1 MDQLSGCR
9 LEENIGTQGITPQ
22 IFPPQLDLMIAV
34 LKVLSSFSLQLR
46 SLLDFVFVA
55 QGAQGGLSLASQAR
69 LYRERPRVRG
79 VGAGL

>member
-1 MDQLSGCR
+1 MDQLSGCG
-9 LEENIGTQGITPQ
+9 LEENVGTQGITAQ
-22 IFPPQLDLMIAV
+22 IFPPQLCLLVAV

-55 QGAQGGLSLASQAR
+55 QGTQGRLSLASQAR
-69 LYRERPRVRG
+69 LHRERPRVRG